1 MLKKD
6 KPLYNT
12 IIVFTLIIIILYITK
27 PSIIYNRKKQ
37 EFKYLGANR
46 TIPIYT
52 LNIPLAI
59 LLYMFFFY
67 ISKQKPN
74 TYMQQINDI
83 QIKLDNITQKLN

>member
-27 PSIIYNRKKQ
+27 PSIIYNKKQ

-59 LLYMFFFY
+59 LLYMFFY
-67 ISKQKPN
+67 ISKQKSN

>member
-12 IIVFTLIIIILYITK
+12 IIVFTMIIIILYITK
-27 PSIIYNRKKQ
+27 PSIIYNKKKR
-37 EFKYLGANR
+37 EFKYFGVNK

-59 LLYMFFFY
+59 LLYIFFFY